1 MERYMDMADKVEK
14 ITINGIEIE
23 LTRKNIKNLYLKVHP
38 PHGRV
43 KVSAPK
49 SMNEDSIRAFV
60 VSKLSWI
67 KKHQERLKKQKR
79 IAEKEYVSG
88 ESHYFLGQPY
98 LLNVVYTS
106 KRLQGVE
113 IRGNKYL
120 DLFVRK
126 NTPKNL
132 RERVMMEW
140 YRSQLKKLIPPLIE
154 KWEPIMG
161 VEVKEFGVKRMKTRW
176 GTCNPAAKRIW
187 INLELAKK
195 NPICLEYIV
204 VHEMVHL
211 LEGSHNARFKAYMD
225 KFMPSWRAVKAELN
239 GFL

>member
-1 MERYMDMADKVEK
+1 MDMADKMEK
-14 ITINGIEIE
+14 ITVNGIEIE

-38 PHGRV
+38 PNGRV
-43 KVSAPK
+43 KISAPK
-49 SMNEDSIRAFV
+49 SMNEDSIRPFV

-98 LLNVVYTS
+98 LLNVVYTN

>member
-1 MERYMDMADKVEK
+1 
-14 ITINGIEIE
+14 
-23 LTRKNIKNLYLKVHP
+23 
-38 PHGRV
+38 
-43 KVSAPK
+43 
-49 SMNEDSIRAFV
+49 
-60 VSKLSWI
+60 
-67 KKHQERLKKQKR
+67 
-79 IAEKEYVSG
+79 
-88 ESHYFLGQPY
+88 
-98 LLNVVYTS
+98 
-106 KRLQGVE
+106 
-113 IRGNKYL
+113 
-120 DLFVRK
+120 
-126 NTPKNL
+126 
-132 RERVMMEW
+132 MMEW

>member
-49 SMNEDSIRAFV
+49 WMDEDSIRAFV

-88 ESHYFLGQPY
+88 ESHYFLGQRY
-98 LLNVVYTS
+98 LLNVVYTN

>member
-1 MERYMDMADKVEK
+1 
-14 ITINGIEIE
+14 
-23 LTRKNIKNLYLKVHP
+23 
-38 PHGRV
+38 
-43 KVSAPK
+43 
-49 SMNEDSIRAFV
+49 MNEDSIRAFV

-79 IAEKEYVSG
+79 IAQREYVSG

-98 LLNVVYTS
+98 LLNVVYTN

-113 IRGNKYL
+113 IRDNKYL

-195 NPICLEYIV
+195 TLFAWNT
-204 VHEMVHL
+204 
-211 LEGSHNARFKAYMD
+211 
-225 KFMPSWRAVKAELN
+225 
-239 GFL
+239 